1 MGVTTTDNDEQV
13 ASDMTAAKPKE
24 RQFQVVPVPG
34 TFTRGRWKCWDYKD
48 KTSETGAIIDFTDK
62 SEKHSLPINVGENP
76 TGCRTFI
83 PHGQTDT
90 MNHMTT
96 EPHLIPATDTSSAA
110 ISQAIDI
117 SNAGKESSTIV
128 VTSIAPP
135 SATPVHGTPSSA
147 STSPVINNATI
158 IETKGKIPDHEDS
171 ISLQTTASAPVL
183 NVGGV
188 APAHTLQFYRAPSA
202 TTSHLQPLSE
212 LPDPNLVV
220 QSSFVPEPVATNIPL
235 TVAETD
241 DLAAT
246 STSTTGQN
254 VVPIDNKIEQA
265 MDLVKTHLTFAVREE
280 VEILRSTIV
289 ELEAKVAQLES
300 QNQVLKQFA
309 PVEVVNSLAV
319 LVQQQQQRQ
328 LQLQQQQLSSG
339 ATSPNPAQPV
349 TVQNVPISVQGI
361 QKQSMSAMTSEI
373 SVGPASLQGVVPPV
387 GLLSQIQPSVEQKQ
401 AKQLPATGNIVG
413 SDLQ

>member
-1 MGVTTTDNDEQV
+1 MVFLCTSPPTSPPTCCTEYARMKELDSSLAMLSNYSQSTSKTSKAQWRQTI
-13 ASDMTAAKPKE
+13 ASCMDGMMATL
-24 RQFQVVPVPG
+24 G
-34 TFTRGRWKCWDYKD
+34 TFDALNQ
-48 KTSETGAIIDFTDK
+48 TGA
-62 SEKHSLPINVGENP
+62 
-76 TGCRTFI
+76 
-83 PHGQTDT
+83 
-90 MNHMTT
+90 
-96 EPHLIPATDTSSAA
+96 LITPPATPDTVQDNAIHRWSASSVSS
-110 ISQAIDI
+110 ISSRDSAKILRTSPSLYTNQQ
-117 SNAGKESSTIV
+117 SSW
-128 VTSIAPP
+128 S
-135 SATPVHGTPSSA
+135 PSSSLSFGEMSDKPNRTI
-147 STSPVINNATI
+147 ST
-158 IETKGKIPDHEDS
+158 D
-171 ISLQTTASAPVL
+171 ASAVFL
-183 NVGGV
+183 
-188 APAHTLQFYRAPSA
+188 
-202 TTSHLQPLSE
+202 
-212 LPDPNLVV
+212 D
-220 QSSFVPEPVATNIPL
+220 FVEVMR
-235 TVAETD
+235 
-241 DLAAT
+241 AAT